1 MSVPR
6 WFSTHSSSDLIAG
19 SVLLLLGLSL
29 PWHPFRHLLGLDA
42 PQEAALIILLITAVL
57 WISELISL
65 YVTSFL
71 VLLLSILWLVPLLE
85 SAGLPAGKEPFFFAF
100 FSDLTLLFMGGFV
113 LSALLNKY
121 GLARLIANWMLR
133 QTGGKPSRVLLGII
147 GVASL
152 LSMWMSNTATAAM
165 MFAVVAPIL
174 SGLPETSPFAKGMAL
189 AIPFACNLGGLGTP
203 IGTPPNAI
211 ALEYLNRMG
220 VDLSFVEWML
230 MACPVML
237 LLLFLLW
244 RTLLWLFPP
253 GDLEVA
259 IERQETDKLSRR
271 QYLVLAI
278 FLVTVGAWM
287 TGGLTGLSTGTVG
300 LLVVI
305 VCFGSNLLST
315 RDFRNISWEILFML
329 GGGLCLGVA
338 LQSSGLTARIAV
350 ELPMDQ
356 GFWWIFGL
364 LVLLAA
370 LMTTFMSNT
379 ATANLLVP
387 IAVSLPHNQLLLA
400 VAISIMCSGA
410 MALPVNTPPN
420 AVAFGSGLLRSVDMF
435 RAGLWITLFALAA
448 TLLAGVF
455 YLPLFH

>member
-1 MSVPR
+1 M
-6 WFSTHSSSDLIAG
+6 THSRRRARLAARLEAADLDALLVSDLVNVRYLSGFTGSNAALLVFAG
-19 SVLLLLGLSL
+19 
-29 PWHPFRHLLGLDA
+29 DA
-42 PQEAALIILLITAVL
+42 PAVL
-57 WISELISL
+57 ATDSR
-65 YVTSFL
+65 YRTQ
-71 VLLLSILWLVPLLE
+71 
-85 SAGLPAGKEPFFFAF
+85 A
-100 FSDLTLLFMGGFV
+100 
-113 LSALLNKY
+113 
-121 GLARLIANWMLR
+121 AR
-133 QTGGKPSRVLLGII
+133 Q
-147 GVASL
+147 
-152 LSMWMSNTATAAM
+152 
-165 MFAVVAPIL
+165 AP
-174 SGLPETSPFAKGMAL
+174 
-189 AIPFACNLGGLGTP
+189 
-203 IGTPPNAI
+203 
-211 ALEYLNRMG
+211 
-220 VDLSFVEWML
+220 
-230 MACPVML
+230 
-237 LLLFLLW
+237 
-244 RTLLWLFPP
+244 
-253 GDLEVA
+253 DLEVA

-410 MALPVNTPPN
+410 MALPVSTPPN